1 MTVAYTERSELE
13 RGFAGV
19 FAGVFAERIAPRL
32 EELEAERRRRVAAAR
47 RQMAMALGA
56 GALVALLLSLTAAGS
71 AKDLIFTIGLPMV
84 ASAVGAWLLW
94 RRHAARWEGALAA
107 RVMPV
112 VCEFVGDLDY
122 DHAATRGF
130 PLEHAKALGAVPAH
144 DRARLSDRLSGRYRD
159 TAFEIVEARLQVKR
173 SDDDGDSRK
182 TDTVF
187 RGLLFR
193 VETPEEIPS
202 KILIARDLTK
212 IGNML
217 GKLFSGD
224 AGRGMPKVELP
235 HPEFERRF
243 EVHAEDPD
251 VARQVL
257 APAFLDNLLLIDR
270 HEGAGERGPAMQA
283 AFHGRDFF
291 LALNRQDGFLE
302 MGALSRP
309 VGDIEEALHRVFDDI
324 ALVRRVIDRLH
335 GDHAEAGASEGT

>member
-13 RGFAGV
+13 RGFA
-19 FAGVFAERIAPRL
+19 AVFAERIAPRL
-32 EELEAERRRRVAAAR
+32 EELEAERRQRVAAAR

-56 GALVALLLSLTAAGS
+56 GALVAVLLSLTAAGA
-71 AKDLIFTIGLPMV
+71 AKDLLFTIGLPLV
-84 ASAVGAWLLW
+84 AAAVGAWLLW

-112 VCEFVGDLDY
+112 ICEFVGDLDY

-130 PLEHAKALGAVPAH
+130 PLEHARALGAVPAH

-159 TAFEIVEARLQVKR
+159 TAFEIVEARLQVRR
-173 SDDDGDSRK
+173 SGKDDNRR

-193 VETPEEIPS
+193 VETPEQIPS

-224 AGRGMPKVELP
+224 SGRGMPKVELP

-251 VARQVL
+251 VARRVL
-257 APAFLDNLLLIDR
+257 APAFLDNLLMIDR
-270 HEGAGERGPAMQA
+270 HEGAGERGRAMQA

-291 LALNRQDGFLE
+291 LALNRSGDFLE
-302 MGALSRP
+302 MSALSRP
-309 VGDIEEALHRVFDDI
+309 VGDIEPALHRVFDDI

-335 GDHAEAGASEGT
+335 GDHAEAQETGAS